1 MFEWCHSGL
10 EGYCKASAALL
21 GEGDEATAWLAFCK
35 DLLPDRTQKTLT
47 RAWTL
52 SNARQGRSCRQALF
66 EKCWLAGRHGK
77 VYLDEAES
85 FARDTVPEGGFA
97 TIPQH
102 SSYERQLMSCVNDAE
117 RRQLAIS
124 RCEQDAIDSCV
135 SYIVDLASDDAA
147 VDAAYITSLVMRD
160 GFAIDFF
167 TSVIPAIERGLLS
180 ERYRTADIQQFA
192 LTLNALSPAAHRC
205 IVSEGADLE
214 PFSAFLKSLVAGLI
228 YGPVHPVAIGRAWD
242 ATQDYLPYD
251 QPENPQGT
259 TLRLTQLFDERGR
272 FTGYS
277 DVYHTSQLVLFGR
290 SPSAEDY
297 ERRCTELFGDEPAL
311 LAAIRSREEVIFPIA
326 LHDAV
331 SNVHGMLLCEEG
343 VWRFYDLASSNGT
356 SIASESGTSDVAYL
370 VEVRAGDCLR
380 LGAPASAH
388 DANAFWDAATI
399 RATLH
404 VNRVE
409 EIL

>member
-21 GEGDEATAWLAFCK
+21 GETEQASLWLAFCK
-35 DLLPDRTQKTLT
+35 DLLPDRTQRTLT
-47 RAWTL
+47 RSWTL
-52 SNARQGRSCRQALF
+52 SNVRQGRSCRQALF

-77 VYLDEAES
+77 DYLDEAES
-85 FARDTVPEGGFA
+85 FARGTIPQEGFA
-97 TIPQH
+97 TIPRH
-102 SSYERQLMSCVNDAE
+102 SSYERQLTACVNDAE

-135 SYIVDLASDDAA
+135 SHIASLASDDMAA
-147 VDAAYITSLVMRD
+147 DAAYITSLVMRD
-160 GFAIDFF
+160 DFAIDFF

-180 ERYRTADIQQFA
+180 ERYRAADIQQFT

-205 IVSEGADLE
+205 IVEEGANLE
-214 PFSAFLKSLVAGLI
+214 PFCAFLKSLVTGLI

-251 QPENPQGT
+251 QPENPRGT

-277 DVYHTSQLVLFGR
+277 DVYRSSQLVLFGR
-290 SPSAEDY
+290 SPNARDY
-297 ERRCTELFGDEPAL
+297 ECRCAELFRDEPAL
-311 LAAIRSREEVIFPIA
+311 LATIRSKEAVIFPIA

-331 SNVHGMLLCEEG
+331 SNIHGLLLCEED
-343 VWRFYDLASSNGT
+343 VWRFYDLESTNGT
-356 SIASESGTSDVAYL
+356 SITSENGTSDVAHL

-409 EIL
+409 EFL